1 MPAKQ
6 SIYGYF
12 AKLNPIAEKISTD
25 IDEVKLAYDH
35 VWLTLTVMEQEK
47 ILNDT
52 LIRPEISTQYFKSIK
67 TPIKNED
74 PLVLGKES
82 QIKETETPHNSKA
95 KAQKTHSIYSIDGQS
110 LLTFIRQNIGWKLLH
125 DEHIGNFDDEHS
137 FPFCHR
143 TKSQINLLGNASIRD
158 VATTAGN
165 VALSNPKYLLL
176 DSKLPKRQTN
186 VQGCSF
192 DEPAEEDE
200 ERIDGP
206 YLYSVRRYELEYN
219 TSCISSESTDSE
231 TDYGSAH
238 SQLLPAELEIPKGFD
253 FLSNW

>member
-25 IDEVKLAYDH
+25 IDEVKRAYDH

-52 LIRPEISTQYFKSIK
+52 LIRSEISTQYFKSSKTRIK
-67 TPIKNED
+67 KED
-74 PLVLGKES
+74 PFVLGKEN
-82 QIKETETPHNSKA
+82 QFKETETPHNSKA
-95 KAQKTHSIYSIDGQS
+95 KAQKTHAIYTIDGHS

-125 DEHIGNFDDEHS
+125 DQHIGNFDDEHS

-143 TKSQINLLGNASIRD
+143 TKSQINLLGSVSIPD

-176 DSKLPKRQTN
+176 DSELPNMQTN
-186 VQGCSF
+186 LQGCSF
-192 DEPAEEDE
+192 DEPVEEDE
-200 ERIDGP
+200 ERIDSP
-206 YLYSVRRYELEYN
+206 YLYSVKRYELHYN

-238 SQLLPAELEIPKGFD
+238 SQLLPAELQIPKGFD

>member
-25 IDEVKLAYDH
+25 INEVKLAYDH

-52 LIRPEISTQYFKSIK
+52 LIRPEISTQYFKSLTRVK
-67 TPIKNED
+67 KED
-74 PLVLGKES
+74 LLVEGKEC
-82 QIKETETPHNSKA
+82 QLEEKENTHHSKA
-95 KAQKTHSIYSIDGQS
+95 KAQKTHAIYSIDGQS

-125 DEHIGNFDDEHS
+125 DEHHMANFDDEHS
-137 FPFCHR
+137 FPFGHR
-143 TKSQINLLGNASIRD
+143 TKSQINLLGSVSIPD

-165 VALSNPKYLLL
+165 VAKYLRLE
-176 DSKLPKRQTN
+176 SKSPCEQTN
-186 VQGCSF
+186 VPVCNL
-192 DEPAEEDE
+192 DEPVEEGQVE
-200 ERIDGP
+200 H
-206 YLYSVRRYELEYN
+206 LYAVGRHELLFN
-219 TSCISSESTDSE
+219 SSCMSSESTDSE

-238 SQLLPAELEIPKGFD
+238 SQLLPAEVQIPKGFD

>member
-12 AKLNPIAEKISTD
+12 SKLNPIAEKISTD
-25 IDEVKLAYDH
+25 INEVKLAYDH

-52 LIRPEISTQYFKSIK
+52 LIRPEISTQYFKGLTRIK
-67 TPIKNED
+67 KEDTP
-74 PLVLGKES
+74 VLGKEC
-82 QIKETETPHNSKA
+82 QTLEKENTHNSKA
-95 KAQKTHSIYSIDGQS
+95 KAQKTHAIYSIDGQS

-125 DEHIGNFDDEHS
+125 DEHHIGNFGDEHS

-143 TKSQINLLGNASIRD
+143 TKSQINLLGSVSFPD

-165 VALSNPKYLLL
+165 VALSNPKHIRL
-176 DSKLPKRQTN
+176 DSKPSSQQTN
-186 VQGCSF
+186 VQVCNL
-192 DEPAEEDE
+192 DEPVEEQE
-200 ERIDGP
+200 VEH
-206 YLYSVRRYELEYN
+206 LYSVGKQELLFN
-219 TSCISSESTDSE
+219 SSCMSSESTDSE

-238 SQLLPAELEIPKGFD
+238 SQLLPAEVQIPKGFD